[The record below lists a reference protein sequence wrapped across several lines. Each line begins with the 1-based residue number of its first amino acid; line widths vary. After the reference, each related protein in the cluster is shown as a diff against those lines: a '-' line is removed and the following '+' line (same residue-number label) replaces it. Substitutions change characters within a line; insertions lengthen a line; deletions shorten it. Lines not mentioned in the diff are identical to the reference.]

1 MLIDELRRTGLVAIL
16 RGVTPAEVAEI
27 GDALFA
33 AGIRIIEVPLNSPDP
48 LASIRI
54 LRERLPAECLV
65 GAGTVV
71 SPAQVDDVR
80 RAGGQLIVMPHS
92 DPRVIRAALAARL
105 ATMPGV
111 ATPTEAFAALD
122 AGVDAVKVFPAELL
136 GPSVL
141 KAWRAVLPAD
151 TALVPVG
158 GITPDKLAGFVA
170 AGAAGAGLGSA
181 LYHPGATAAEV
192 AARAT
197 AFVEAWRAARS
208 WHDDG

>member
-16 RGVTPAEVAEI
+16 RGVTSAEVAEI

-54 LRERLPAECLV
+54 LRKRLPAECLV

-71 SPAQVDDVR
+71 SPAQVDQVR
-80 RAGGQLIVMPHS
+80 QAGGQLIVMPHS
-92 DPRVIRAALAARL
+92 DPRVIRAAHVARL
-105 ATMPGV
+105 AVMPGV
-111 ATPTEAFAALD
+111 ATPSEAFAALD
-122 AGVDAVKVFPAELL
+122 AGAHALKMFPAELL

-151 TALVPVG
+151 APLVPVG
-158 GITPDKLAGFVA
+158 GITPEKLAGFVA

-181 LYHPGATAAEV
+181 LYPPGATAGDV
-192 AARAT
+192 ATRAT
-197 AFVEAWRAARS
+197 AFVDAWRAARS
-208 WHDDG
+208 WHDDS

>member
-33 AGIRIIEVPLNSPDP
+33 AGIHIIEVPLNSPG
-48 LASIRI
+48 AVTSIRI

-71 SPAQVDDVR
+71 SRAQVDDVR

-92 DPRVIRAALAARL
+92 DPKVIAAAHVARL
-105 ATMPGV
+105 AVMPGV

-122 AGVDAVKVFPAELL
+122 AGAHALKVFPAELL
-136 GPSVL
+136 GPTVL
-141 KAWRAVLPAD
+141 KAWRAVLPSG

-158 GITPDKLAGFVA
+158 GITPEKLAGFVA

-181 LYHPGATAAEV
+181 LYHPGTTASDI
-192 AARAT
+192 AARAS

-208 WHDDG
+208 WNDD

>member
-92 DPRVIRAALAARL
+92 DPRVI
-105 ATMPGV
+105 
-111 ATPTEAFAALD
+111 
-122 AGVDAVKVFPAELL
+122 
-136 GPSVL
+136 
-141 KAWRAVLPAD
+141 
-151 TALVPVG
+151 
-158 GITPDKLAGFVA
+158 
-170 AGAAGAGLGSA
+170 
-181 LYHPGATAAEV
+181 
-192 AARAT
+192 
-197 AFVEAWRAARS
+197 
-208 WHDDG
+208 

>member
-54 LRERLPAECLV
+54 LRERLPAERLV

-197 AFVEAWRAARS
+197 AFVDAWRAARS

>member
-158 GITPDKLAGFVA
+158 GITPEKLAGFVE

-181 LYHPGATAAEV
+181 LYHPGATAGEV

>member
-80 RAGGQLIVMPHS
+80 RAGGQLIVMPHP

-122 AGVDAVKVFPAELL
+122 AGVDAVKV
-136 GPSVL
+136 
-141 KAWRAVLPAD
+141 
-151 TALVPVG
+151 
-158 GITPDKLAGFVA
+158 
-170 AGAAGAGLGSA
+170 
-181 LYHPGATAAEV
+181 
-192 AARAT
+192 
-197 AFVEAWRAARS
+197 
-208 WHDDG
+208 